1 MTANQSGPL
10 PAAIRKRLCRLYV
23 AIEDEAGGN
32 ATHSVLL
39 LQCVH
44 DAIAARAALLQ
55 RLSEPEMDRVP
66 R

>member
-1 MTANQSGPL
+1 MTIQQSGPL
-10 PAAIRKRLCRLYV
+10 PAIIRKKLGRLYV
-23 AIEDEAGGN
+23 AIETEAGGN

-44 DAIAARAALLQ
+44 DAVAARAALLQ
-55 RLSEPEMDRVP
+55 RLDAPEDHRVQ

>member
-1 MTANQSGPL
+1 MALNQSGPL
-10 PAAIRKRLCRLYV
+10 PAAIRKRLGRLYV

-39 LQCVH
+39 LQCIH
-44 DAIAARAALLQ
+44 DAIAARAKLLQ
-55 RLSEPEMDRVP
+55 RLSEPEIHRVQ

>member
-1 MTANQSGPL
+1 MPMAINQSGPL
-10 PAAIRKRLCRLYV
+10 PAAIRKKLGRLYV

-55 RLSEPEMDRVP
+55 RLDEPDRMQ

>member
-1 MTANQSGPL
+1 MTINQSGPL
-10 PAAIRKRLCRLYV
+10 PASIRKRLGRLYV

-32 ATHSVLL
+32 ATNSVLL
-39 LQCVH
+39 LQCIH

-55 RLSEPEMDRVP
+55 RISEPEIHRVQ

>member
-1 MTANQSGPL
+1 MTINQSGPL
-10 PAAIRKRLCRLYV
+10 PAAIRKRLGRLYV

-44 DAIAARAALLQ
+44 DAITARAALLQ
-55 RLSEPEMDRVP
+55 RLSEPEIHRGQ

>member
-1 MTANQSGPL
+1 
-10 PAAIRKRLCRLYV
+10 V
-23 AIEDEAGGN
+23 AIETEAGGS

-55 RLSEPEMDRVP
+55 RLDEPEIHRLQ